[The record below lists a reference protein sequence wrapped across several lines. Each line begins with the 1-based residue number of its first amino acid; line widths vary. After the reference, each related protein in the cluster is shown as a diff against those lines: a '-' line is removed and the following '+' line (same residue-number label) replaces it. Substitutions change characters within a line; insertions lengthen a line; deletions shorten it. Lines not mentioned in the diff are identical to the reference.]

1 MPLVV
6 IVGCQWGDEG
16 KGKVIDFLAHDA
28 DIVAR
33 YQGGNN
39 AGHTVIVEG
48 KKSILHLIPSG
59 ILHEDITC
67 VIGNGVVIDPEA
79 LAKEIKMLEEA
90 GVDVNGRLLVSEN
103 AHMIMPY
110 HRKLDQMMEAR
121 RGANK
126 IGTTGRGI
134 GCAYADKVARHGIR
148 MLALRNK
155 DLFAQRVREFSPFYQ
170 HLFESYGEEPWS
182 VDDVVEEVW
191 QTRDVILPLL
201 TDSVT
206 LINNALKKGKKVL
219 AEGAQGILLD
229 VDFGTY
235 PFVTSSSP
243 SPGGVCTGLGVSP
256 REVSKVVG
264 VVKAYST
271 RVGAGPFITELDN
284 ELGEKL
290 REWGGE
296 YGSTTGRSRRCG
308 WFDCVPLRRSLQLG
322 GITNLALMKLDV
334 LDQLD
339 EIKVCTHY
347 MVDGEKVELL
357 PFGLEDRTSVE
368 PIYET
373 LPGWKTNLSE
383 TRSFDDFPEA
393 AKRYVLRLE
402 ELLEAKMDFISV
414 GPDRKET
421 IFRNGDLFKGAVAE

>member
-48 KKSILHLIPSG
+48 RKIILHLIPSG
-59 ILHEDITC
+59 ILHERPMC
-67 VIGNGVVIDPEA
+67 VIGNGVVVDPAA
-79 LAKEIKMLEEA
+79 LVEEIQMLETA
-90 GVDVNGRLLVSEN
+90 GVNVKDFLRISET
-103 AHMIMPY
+103 AHLIMPY

-148 MLALRNK
+148 VLALRNK
-155 DLFAQRVREFSPFYQ
+155 DLFAARVREFSPFYQ

-191 QTRDVILPLL
+191 QTRDTILPLV

-206 LINNALKKGKKVL
+206 LINDALKAGKKVL

-256 REVSKVVG
+256 LEVSKIVG

-271 RVGAGPFITELDN
+271 RVGAGPFITELDD
-284 ELGEKL
+284 ELGENL
-290 REWGGE
+290 RKWGGE

-334 LDQLD
+334 LDHLD
-339 EIKVCTHY
+339 EIQVCTHY
-347 MVDGEKVELL
+347 IIDGEKVELL
-357 PFGLEDRTSVE
+357 PFGLDESQKVE
-368 PIYET
+368 PVYQT
-373 LPGWKTNLSE
+373 MKGWKTDL
-383 TRSFDDFPEA
+383 TKARSFDDFPPEA
-393 AKRYVLRLE
+393 RTYVETLENLLGAKI
-402 ELLEAKMDFISV
+402 DFVSV

-421 IFRNGDLFKGAVAE
+421 IFRDKALFEGIEL

>member
-48 KKSILHLIPSG
+48 KKIILHLIPSG
-59 ILHEDITC
+59 ILHDGIKC
-67 VIGNGVVIDPEA
+67 VIGNGVVVDPAA
-79 LAKEIKMLEEA
+79 LVQEIKKIEEA
-90 GVDVNGRLLVSEN
+90 GVNWEGRLLISEN
-103 AHMIMPY
+103 AHLIMPY
-110 HRKLDQMMEAR
+110 HRKLDHMMEAR

-134 GCAYADKVARHGIR
+134 GCAYADKVARHGIH

-155 DLFAQRVREFSPFYQ
+155 DLLADRVKEFSPYYQ
-170 HLFESYGEEPWS
+170 HLFESYGEEPWDI
-182 VDDVVEEVW
+182 DDVVEEVW
-191 QTRDVILPLL
+191 QNHELLAPLL
-201 TDSVT
+201 TDTVT
-206 LINNALKKGKKVL
+206 LVNDALKSGKKVL

-243 SPGGVCTGLGVSP
+243 APGGVCTGLGVSP
-256 REVSKVVG
+256 RAVDKVVG

-271 RVGAGPFITELDN
+271 RVGAGPFVTELHD

-296 YGSTTGRSRRCG
+296 FGSTTGRSRRCG
-308 WFDCVPLRRSLQLG
+308 WFDCVPLRRSLQIG

-334 LDQLD
+334 LDKLD
-339 EIKVCTHY
+339 EIQLCTHY
-347 MVDGEKVELL
+347 MLNGKRVDVL
-357 PFGLEDRTSVE
+357 PFGLDENSGAE

-373 LPGWKTNLSE
+373 MPGWKTNLSNA
-383 TRSFDDFPEA
+383 RNFDEFPQA
-393 AKRYVLRLE
+393 AKNYVHRIE
-402 ELLEAKMDFISV
+402 ELLQAKIDFISV

-421 IFRNGDLFKGAVAE
+421 IFRDGDLFKGMN

>member
-59 ILHEDITC
+59 ILHDKIKC
-67 VIGNGVVIDPEA
+67 VIGNGVVVDPEA
-79 LAKEIKMLEEA
+79 LVEEINMLKAA
-90 GVDVNGRLLVSEN
+90 GVNVEGRLLVSES

-121 RGANK
+121 RGENK

-148 MLALRNK
+148 MLELRDK

-191 QTRDVILPLL
+191 ETRDVILPLL

-206 LINNALKKGKKVL
+206 LINDALHAGQKVL

-256 REVSKVVG
+256 REVSKIVG

-271 RVGAGPFITELDN
+271 RVGAGPFVTELTDD
-284 ELGEKL
+284 LGEDL
-290 REWGGE
+290 RKWGSE
-296 YGSTTGRSRRCG
+296 FGSTTGRSRRCG

-339 EIKVCTHY
+339 EIKICTHY
-347 MVDGEKVELL
+347 MIDGKKVDLL
-357 PFGLEDRTSVE
+357 PFGLDDIAKVE
-368 PIYET
+368 PVYET
-373 LPGWKTNLSE
+373 IPGWKTNLSE
-383 TRSFDDFPEA
+383 ARHFDDFPKA
-393 AKRYVLRLE
+393 AKDYVLRLE
-402 ELLEAKMDFISV
+402 TLLGATIDFISV

-421 IFRNGDLFKGAVAE
+421 IFRNGDLFKA